1 MNIIFYLSIAV
12 IFICAIIML
21 ILCKKNLDSKEDKN
35 LINTRFIIV
44 MIIFFIGVIA
54 AVIYLSVSLGNLVVF
69 LNNSMIQE
77 NIYGQSIQCI

>member
-1 MNIIFYLSIAV
+1 MDIIFYLSTAV

-44 MIIFFIGVIA
+44 MIIFFIAVIA
-54 AVIYLSVSLGNLVVF
+54 AIVYLAISLGNLVIF
-69 LNNSMIQE
+69 LNAYVM
-77 NIYGQSIQCI
+77 

>member
-35 LINTRFIIV
+35 LINTRFITV

-54 AVIYLSVSLGNLVVF
+54 AIVYLAVSLGNLVVF
-69 LNNSMIQE
+69 LNTSMIQE

>member
-1 MNIIFYLSIAV
+1 MDIIFYLSTAV

-44 MIIFFIGVIA
+44 MIIFFI
-54 AVIYLSVSLGNLVVF
+54 AVISAIVYLAISLGNLVIF
-69 LNNSMIQE
+69 LNAYMM
-77 NIYGQSIQCI
+77 

>member
-1 MNIIFYLSIAV
+1 MEIIFYLSIAV

-54 AVIYLSVSLGNLVVF
+54 AIIYLAVSLGNLVVF
-69 LNNSMIQE
+69 LNTSMIQE
-77 NIYGQSIQCI
+77 NINGQSIQCI

>member
-1 MNIIFYLSIAV
+1 MEIIFYLSIAV

-44 MIIFFIGVIA
+44 MVIFFIGVIA
-54 AVIYLSVSLGNLVVF
+54 AIIYLAVSLGNLVVF
-69 LNNSMIQE
+69 LNTSMIQE
-77 NIYGQSIQCI
+77 NINGQSIQCI

>member
-54 AVIYLSVSLGNLVVF
+54 AIVYLSVSLGNLVVF
-69 LNNSMIQE
+69 LNTSMMQE